1 MSTLTAV
8 FAIMIT
14 LLLGAISP
22 GPSFLLISRIS
33 IRQSRIH
40 GLAAA
45 LGMGAGGAIFAA
57 LALFGLIAALSQVAG
72 LYFVLKVAGGA
83 YLVWL
88 GVKIWRGAAKPLP
101 APAPVEGENRSLL
114 RSFAFA
120 LLTQLSNPKT
130 AIVYASIFAAMLPQS
145 PPSWLFPALPPLVFV
160 VEAGW
165 YAVVALAFSAPYP
178 KAVYLRCKLWADR
191 AAGTMMGLLG
201 LRLILDAIDLR
212 RA

>member
-1 MSTLTAV
+1 MSTLP
-8 FAIMIT
+8 AIVAIVIA

-22 GPSFLLISRIS
+22 GPSFLLISRVS
-33 IRQSRIH
+33 IAQSRKH

-45 LGMGAGGAIFAA
+45 IGMGVGGAIFAA
-57 LALFGLIAALSQVAG
+57 LALLGLIAALSQVAA
-72 LYFVLKVAGGA
+72 LYLVLKVAGGL

-88 GVKIWRGAAKPLP
+88 AVKIWRGAADPLP
-101 APAPVEGENRSLL
+101 AGGPRGGESQSLL

-145 PPSWLFPALPPLVFV
+145 PPSWLFAVLPPLVFA

-178 KAVYLRCKLWADR
+178 RTFYLRCKLWADR

-201 LRLILDAIDLR
+201 LRLVLDAVDLR
-212 RA
+212 RT